1 MGTTPG
7 RDHLPELPRARAEHH
22 PGSSCSALQQDLA
35 EGLWGLG
42 LNPCA
47 GQRVEDGRGAQSR
60 WQGAGAGREEVGQ
73 GQAVRKGSYHPIYC
87 SLLFCLPTPIKA
99 KPGFDSSHLGGSV
112 HPGELSPSPSP
123 PLHHHQP
130 QQSSF
135 AGTVTSPRPAS
146 LPRWHRLAPASLRS
160 FSRSRDTLWGLFL

>member
-7 RDHLPELPRARAEHH
+7 RDHLPELPRARAERH
-22 PGSSCSALQQDLA
+22 PGPSFSALQQDLA
-35 EGLWGLG
+35 EGFWGLG
-42 LNPCA
+42 LSPCA
-47 GQRVEDGRGAQSR
+47 GQRVANSRGAQSR

-73 GQAVRKGSYHPIYC
+73 GQAVRKGSYNPIYC
-87 SLLFCLPTPIKA
+87 RLLFCLHTPIKG

-123 PLHHHQP
+123 PPLHHHQP

-146 LPRWHRLAPASLRS
+146 LHHLTPASLRS